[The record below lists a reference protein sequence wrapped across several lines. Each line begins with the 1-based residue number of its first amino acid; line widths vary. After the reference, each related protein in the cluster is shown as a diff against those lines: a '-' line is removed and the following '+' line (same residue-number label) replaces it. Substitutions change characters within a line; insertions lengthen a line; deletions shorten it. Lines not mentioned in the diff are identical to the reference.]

1 MGTAADAILL
11 IAEGCTLNVER
22 GTQGAERRM
31 QNAGCR
37 KPKAEFPFVVQ
48 TQVCAGRFGVQT
60 ARNVFCLFRIF
71 PPLAK
76 LRCIAAALAACLCAS
91 CLTGGGPSRTARA
104 IQRSRPPAP
113 MPPPPPAAVASRAPL
128 ESSAPTAA
136 ALDAAASAT
145 ARSASDALPA
155 QQTASTSQTLAEWL
169 YWIVSAT
176 EENDPQLKYYDTEL
190 RRIDAEMKEIW
201 ASVGWE
207 FEITRQRSTFDAER
221 HETRAGT
228 TLGLDGRPRRAYD
241 LFGDYDRRDRDLILR
256 LKRSFLGPDHEVYVR
271 ICGRRLE
278 KMDAVIQKQQTRRD
292 IHLLTLQA
300 VLDIVYRQN
309 ILPLVAEQIALAQRK
324 TALVE
329 ILQKA
334 GEVLRKDLLAAQKQ
348 LRAYEEQRAI
358 HQNAITLALNDL
370 RGRSGLTTL
379 TLPAGIELAAAPS
392 TFPATL
398 AVPDATSQ
406 ALENRLEYLVAQMRV
421 ELAEQMTRYMSW
433 YFPRVDFEVAWN
445 KYRESR
451 EFLDETR
458 DERGREFATELTVNI
473 PLGLPYRTWKRRETF
488 RATQEGYALQV
499 ARMRRSIENQ
509 ILRASLN
516 LQQARLHCEVARE
529 DLEHALEELRATEL
543 VAQQL
548 PDETQG
554 VAALA
559 ALDAQLKVL
568 DARIALAAAEHQL
581 LLAHM
586 QWDYQIGRS
595 PMDEA
600 AAAFADSDLRAAEK
614 IGWLRWW
621 TSLIK

>member
-1 MGTAADAILL
+1 
-11 IAEGCTLNVER
+11 
-22 GTQGAERRM
+22 
-31 QNAGCR
+31 
-37 KPKAEFPFVVQ
+37 
-48 TQVCAGRFGVQT
+48 
-60 ARNVFCLFRIF
+60 
-71 PPLAK
+71 
-76 LRCIAAALAACLCAS
+76 
-91 CLTGGGPSRTARA
+91 
-104 IQRSRPPAP
+104 
-113 MPPPPPAAVASRAPL
+113 MPPPPPVAVPIV
-128 ESSAPTAA
+128 PP
-136 ALDAAASAT
+136 AASANPTT
-145 ARSASDALPA
+145 ASLAVSAHPAAELASDTSL
-155 QQTASTSQTLAEWL
+155 QEITFTSQTLGEWL

-207 FEITRQRSTFDAER
+207 FEVTRQRSTFDAER

-292 IHLLTLQA
+292 IHLLILQA
-300 VLDIVYRQN
+300 VLDILYRRN
-309 ILPLVAEQIALAQRK
+309 ILPLVAEQIALVQRK
-324 TALVE
+324 TALLEV
-329 ILQKA
+329 LQKA

-348 LRAYEEQRAI
+348 LRAYEEQQAI

-370 RGRSGLTTL
+370 RGRTGLTTL
-379 TLPAGIELAAAPS
+379 TLPTQFQLAVAPS
-392 TFPATL
+392 TLPATL

-406 ALENRLEYLVAQMRV
+406 ALQNRLEYLVAQMRV

-445 KYRESR
+445 KYRETR

-458 DERGREFATELTVNI
+458 DERGRELTTELTVNI
-473 PLGLPYRTWKRRETF
+473 PLGLPYRTWKRRESF

-499 ARMRRSIENQ
+499 ARMRRSIENE
-509 ILRASLN
+509 ILRASLD

-529 DLEHALEELRATEL
+529 ALEHALEELRATEL
-543 VAQQL
+543 VARQL
-548 PDETQG
+548 PGEIQG
-554 VAALA
+554 IAALST
-559 ALDAQLKVL
+559 LDAQLKVL
-568 DARIALAAAEHQL
+568 DARMALTAAEHQL

-586 QWDYQIGRS
+586 QWDYHIGCS

-600 AAAFADSDLRAAEK
+600 SAGFADADLRAAEK